1 MQLLFVSLQQD
12 RGTHKDGVSGL
23 ESLFTMKSPDI
34 LPRILVIAALLLTP
48 CAVPLMAERFDARPP
63 DERWSVITRYNY
75 RVRINGRYLGHA
87 DREIRETYER
97 VSRSPRGERISGWAR
112 VLGSTKRNGL
122 PVAAR
127 LESSRSV
134 SFLLADSGS
143 VSAALGPFPSLQGF
157 PAFPDG
163 EIQPGDRWEAPI
175 GIGIIGPEGEGGVL
189 PSIASY
195 TYTGPAPYQGRSA
208 HYFEAAWA
216 LRYQGYPGTQDPL
229 GRIIEAVSGS
239 HRVTLVMDAESGA
252 PLMARNSLREQWTWA
267 DSRVEE
273 REGFALIFWRG
284 VPPLDVNAVA
294 KRFGRSPAAAPPA
307 WGIPPEESAALPP
320 AGSSPPAPERP
331 FAPRSPA
338 SEPPA
343 SDPLSASPPPADTDT
358 LTIVPTPAG
367 LSVTLHNLHFKADTA
382 LILPE
387 DRPLLDEIAAVLA
400 DIPHRTVVVRG
411 HTAEVG
417 RPAEQDALSEERAK
431 TVADELSA
439 RGTAP
444 GRLIYEGVGAA
455 EPLAPNDTEEGR
467 RRNRRVEL
475 LIIED

>member
-1 MQLLFVSLQQD
+1 
-12 RGTHKDGVSGL
+12 
-23 ESLFTMKSPDI
+23 MKSPDI
-34 LPRILVIAALLLTP
+34 LPRILGITALLLTP
-48 CAVPLMAERFDARPP
+48 CAVPLMAERFDARPS

-87 DREIRETYER
+87 DREIRETYKR

-112 VLGSTKRNGL
+112 VLGATKRNGL

-157 PAFPDG
+157 PAFPDS
-163 EIQPGDRWEAPI
+163 EIHPGDRWEAPI

-195 TYTGPAPYQGRSA
+195 TYTGPAPYQGRAA

-229 GRIIEAVSGS
+229 ARIIKAVSGS
-239 HRVTLVMDAESGA
+239 HRVTLVVDAESGA

-294 KRFGRSPAAAPPA
+294 KRFGRPPAAPPGLPPRDTSPA
-307 WGIPPEESAALPP
+307 PPAQGIFPEDSAALPP
-320 AGSSPPAPERP
+320 PAGGTDPEQP
-331 FAPRSPA
+331 V
-338 SEPPA
+338 
-343 SDPLSASPPPADTDT
+343 PPPPGDTEA
-358 LTIVPTPAG
+358 LTIIPTPAG

-400 DIPHRTVVVRG
+400 DIPQRTVVVRG

-417 RPAEQDALSEERAK
+417 RPAEQDALSEERAR

>member
-1 MQLLFVSLQQD
+1 
-12 RGTHKDGVSGL
+12 
-23 ESLFTMKSPDI
+23 MKSPDI
-34 LPRILVIAALLLTP
+34 LPRILGIAALLLTP

-87 DREIRETYER
+87 DREIRETYKR

-112 VLGSTKRNGL
+112 VLGATKRNGL

-163 EIQPGDRWEAPI
+163 EIHPGDRWEAPV

-195 TYTGPAPYQGRSA
+195 TYTGPAPYQGRAA

-229 GRIIEAVSGS
+229 ARIIEAVSGS
-239 HRVTLVMDAESGA
+239 HRVTLVVDAESGA

-294 KRFGRSPAAAPPA
+294 KRFGRTPAAPPGLPPRDTPPAPPAAPPA
-307 WGIPPEESAALPP
+307 QGIFSEESAALPP
-320 AGSSPPAPERP
+320 PAGGTGPEQP
-331 FAPRSPA
+331 V
-338 SEPPA
+338 
-343 SDPLSASPPPADTDT
+343 PPPPGDTEA
-358 LTIVPTPAG
+358 LTIIPTPAG

-417 RPAEQDALSEERAK
+417 RPAEQDALSEERAR

>member
-1 MQLLFVSLQQD
+1 
-12 RGTHKDGVSGL
+12 
-23 ESLFTMKSPDI
+23 MKSPDI
-34 LPRILVIAALLLTP
+34 LPRILGIAALLLTP

-87 DREIRETYER
+87 DREIRETYKR

-112 VLGSTKRNGL
+112 VLGATKRNGL

-163 EIQPGDRWEAPI
+163 EIHPGDRWEAPV

-195 TYTGPAPYQGRSA
+195 TYTGPAPYQGRAA

-229 GRIIEAVSGS
+229 ARIIEAVSGS
-239 HRVTLVMDAESGA
+239 HRVTLVVDAESGA

-294 KRFGRSPAAAPPA
+294 KRFGRTPPAAPGLPPRDTLPAPPA
-307 WGIPPEESAALPP
+307 AL
-320 AGSSPPAPERP
+320 SPPTGGTGPEQP
-331 FAPRSPA
+331 V
-338 SEPPA
+338 
-343 SDPLSASPPPADTDT
+343 SPPPGDTEA
-358 LTIVPTPAG
+358 LTIIPTPAG

-417 RPAEQDALSEERAK
+417 RPAEQDALSEERAR

>member
-1 MQLLFVSLQQD
+1 
-12 RGTHKDGVSGL
+12 
-23 ESLFTMKSPDI
+23 MKSPDI
-34 LPRILVIAALLLTP
+34 LPRILGITALLLTP

-87 DREIRETYER
+87 DREIRETYKR

-112 VLGSTKRNGL
+112 VLGATKRNGL

-163 EIQPGDRWEAPI
+163 EIHPGDRWEAPI

-195 TYTGPAPYQGRSA
+195 TYTGPAPYQGRAA

-229 GRIIEAVSGS
+229 ARIIKAVSGS
-239 HRVTLVMDAESGA
+239 HRVTLVVDAESGA

-294 KRFGRSPAAAPPA
+294 KRFGRPPAAPPA
-307 WGIPPEESAALPP
+307 LPPRDTSPAAPPAQGIFPEESAALPP
-320 AGSSPPAPERP
+320 AAGGTGPEQP
-331 FAPRSPA
+331 V
-338 SEPPA
+338 
-343 SDPLSASPPPADTDT
+343 PPPPGDTEA
-358 LTIVPTPAG
+358 LTIIPTPAG
-367 LSVTLHNLHFKADTA
+367 LSVTLHNLYFKADTA

-417 RPAEQDALSEERAK
+417 RPAEQDALSEERAR

>member
-1 MQLLFVSLQQD
+1 
-12 RGTHKDGVSGL
+12 
-23 ESLFTMKSPDI
+23 MKSPDI
-34 LPRILVIAALLLTP
+34 LPRILGIAALLLTP

-87 DREIRETYER
+87 EREIRETYKR

-112 VLGSTKRNGL
+112 VLGATKRNGL

-134 SFLLADSGS
+134 NFLLADSGS

-163 EIQPGDRWEAPI
+163 EIHPGDRWEAPI

-195 TYTGPAPYQGRSA
+195 TYTGPAPYQGRAA

-229 GRIIEAVSGS
+229 ARIIEAVSGS
-239 HRVTLVMDAESGA
+239 HRVTLVVDAESGA

-294 KRFGRSPAAAPPA
+294 KRFGLPPAAAPGLPPRDTLPA
-307 WGIPPEESAALPP
+307 PPAAPPARGIFPEDSAALPP
-320 AGSSPPAPERP
+320 PAGGTDPEQP
-331 FAPRSPA
+331 V
-338 SEPPA
+338 
-343 SDPLSASPPPADTDT
+343 PPPPGDTEA
-358 LTIVPTPAG
+358 LTIIPTPAG

-417 RPAEQDALSEERAK
+417 RPAEQDALSEERAR

>member
-1 MQLLFVSLQQD
+1 
-12 RGTHKDGVSGL
+12 
-23 ESLFTMKSPDI
+23 MKSPDI
-34 LPRILVIAALLLTP
+34 LPRILGITALLLTP
-48 CAVPLMAERFDARPP
+48 CAVPLMAERFDARPS

-87 DREIRETYER
+87 DREIRETYKR

-112 VLGSTKRNGL
+112 VLGATKRNGL

-143 VSAALGPFPSLQGF
+143 VSAALGPFPTLQGF
-157 PAFPDG
+157 PAFPDS
-163 EIQPGDRWEAPI
+163 EIHPGDRWEAPI

-195 TYTGPAPYQGRSA
+195 TYTGPAPYQGRAA

-229 GRIIEAVSGS
+229 ARIIKAVSGS
-239 HRVTLVMDAESGA
+239 HRVTLVVDAESGA

-294 KRFGRSPAAAPPA
+294 KRFGRPPAAPPGLPPRDTSPAPPAAPPA
-307 WGIPPEESAALPP
+307 QGIFPEESAALPP
-320 AGSSPPAPERP
+320 PAGGTDPEQP
-331 FAPRSPA
+331 V
-338 SEPPA
+338 
-343 SDPLSASPPPADTDT
+343 PPPPGDTEA
-358 LTIVPTPAG
+358 LTIIPTPAG

-400 DIPHRTVVVRG
+400 DIPQRTVVVRG

-417 RPAEQDALSEERAK
+417 RPAEQDALSEERAR

>member
-1 MQLLFVSLQQD
+1 
-12 RGTHKDGVSGL
+12 
-23 ESLFTMKSPDI
+23 MKSPDI
-34 LPRILVIAALLLTP
+34 LPRILGIAALLLTP

-87 DREIRETYER
+87 EREIRETYKR

-112 VLGSTKRNGL
+112 VLGATKRNGL

-134 SFLLADSGS
+134 NFLLADSGS

-163 EIQPGDRWEAPI
+163 EIHPGDRWEAPI

-195 TYTGPAPYQGRSA
+195 TYTGPAPYQGRAA

-229 GRIIEAVSGS
+229 ARIIEAVSGS
-239 HRVTLVMDAESGA
+239 HRVTLVVDAESGA

-294 KRFGRSPAAAPPA
+294 KRFGRTPAAAPGLPPRDTLPA
-307 WGIPPEESAALPP
+307 PPAAPPARGIFPEDSAALPP
-320 AGSSPPAPERP
+320 PAGGTDPEQP
-331 FAPRSPA
+331 V
-338 SEPPA
+338 
-343 SDPLSASPPPADTDT
+343 PPPPGDTEA
-358 LTIVPTPAG
+358 LTIIPTPAG

-417 RPAEQDALSEERAK
+417 RPAEQDALSEERAR

>member
-1 MQLLFVSLQQD
+1 
-12 RGTHKDGVSGL
+12 
-23 ESLFTMKSPDI
+23 MKSPDI
-34 LPRILVIAALLLTP
+34 LPRILGIAALLLTP

-87 DREIRETYER
+87 EREIRETYKR

-112 VLGSTKRNGL
+112 VLGATKRNGL

-134 SFLLADSGS
+134 NFLLADSGS

-163 EIQPGDRWEAPI
+163 EIHPGDRWEAPI

-195 TYTGPAPYQGRSA
+195 TYTGPAPYQGRAA

-229 GRIIEAVSGS
+229 ARIIEAVSGS
-239 HRVTLVMDAESGA
+239 HRVTLVVDAESGA

-294 KRFGRSPAAAPPA
+294 KRFGRPPAAALPDGTLPE
-307 WGIPPEESAALPP
+307 GTLPEESAALPP
-320 AGSSPPAPERP
+320 AAALFPPAGGRGPEQP
-331 FAPRSPA
+331 
-338 SEPPA
+338 
-343 SDPLSASPPPADTDT
+343 SPPPPGDTEA
-358 LTIVPTPAG
+358 LTIIPTPAG

-417 RPAEQDALSEERAK
+417 RPAEQDALSEERAR

>member
-1 MQLLFVSLQQD
+1 
-12 RGTHKDGVSGL
+12 
-23 ESLFTMKSPDI
+23 MKSPDI
-34 LPRILVIAALLLTP
+34 LPRILGIAALLLTP

-87 DREIRETYER
+87 EREIRETYKR

-112 VLGSTKRNGL
+112 VLGATKRNGL

-134 SFLLADSGS
+134 NFLLADSGS

-163 EIQPGDRWEAPI
+163 EIHPGDRWEAPI

-195 TYTGPAPYQGRSA
+195 TYTGPAPYQGRAA

-229 GRIIEAVSGS
+229 ARIIEAVSGS
-239 HRVTLVMDAESGA
+239 HRVTLVVDAESGA

-294 KRFGRSPAAAPPA
+294 KRFGRTPAAALPEGTLPE
-307 WGIPPEESAALPP
+307 GTLPEGTLPEESAALPP
-320 AGSSPPAPERP
+320 AAALFPPAGGRGPEQP
-331 FAPRSPA
+331 
-338 SEPPA
+338 
-343 SDPLSASPPPADTDT
+343 SPPPPGDTEA
-358 LTIVPTPAG
+358 LTIIPTPAG

-417 RPAEQDALSEERAK
+417 RPAEQDALSEERAR

>member
-1 MQLLFVSLQQD
+1 
-12 RGTHKDGVSGL
+12 
-23 ESLFTMKSPDI
+23 MKSPDI
-34 LPRILVIAALLLTP
+34 LPRILGIAALLLTP

-87 DREIRETYER
+87 DREIRETYKR

-112 VLGSTKRNGL
+112 VLGATKRNGL

-134 SFLLADSGS
+134 NFLLADSGS

-163 EIQPGDRWEAPI
+163 EIHPGDRWEAPI

-195 TYTGPAPYQGRSA
+195 TYTGPAPYQGRAA

-229 GRIIEAVSGS
+229 ARIIEAVSGS
-239 HRVTLVMDAESGA
+239 HRVTLVVDAESGA

-294 KRFGRSPAAAPPA
+294 KRFGRTPAAAPPA
-307 WGIPPEESAALPP
+307 QGIFPEESAALPP
-320 AGSSPPAPERP
+320 AAAPGLPPRDTLPAPPAALSPPAGGTGPEQP
-331 FAPRSPA
+331 V
-338 SEPPA
+338 
-343 SDPLSASPPPADTDT
+343 PPPPGDTEA
-358 LTIVPTPAG
+358 LTIIPTPAG

-417 RPAEQDALSEERAK
+417 RPAEQDALSEERAR

-455 EPLAPNDTEEGR
+455 EPQAPNDTEEGR

>member
-1 MQLLFVSLQQD
+1 
-12 RGTHKDGVSGL
+12 
-23 ESLFTMKSPDI
+23 MKSPDI
-34 LPRILVIAALLLTP
+34 LPRILGIAALLLTP

-87 DREIRETYER
+87 DREIRETYKR

-112 VLGSTKRNGL
+112 VLGATKRNGL

-163 EIQPGDRWEAPI
+163 EIHPGDRWEAPV

-195 TYTGPAPYQGRSA
+195 TYTGPAPYQGRAA

-229 GRIIEAVSGS
+229 ARIIEAVSGS
-239 HRVTLVMDAESGA
+239 HRVTLVVDAESGA

-294 KRFGRSPAAAPPA
+294 KRFGRTPAAAPPA
-307 WGIPPEESAALPP
+307 QGIFSEESAALPP
-320 AGSSPPAPERP
+320 PAAPGLPPRDTPPAP
-331 FAPRSPA
+331 PA
-338 SEPPA
+338 APPA
-343 SDPLSASPPPADTDT
+343 QGIFSEESAALPPPAGGTGPEQPVPPPPGDTEA
-358 LTIVPTPAG
+358 LTITPTPAG

-417 RPAEQDALSEERAK
+417 RPAEQDALSEERAR

>member
-1 MQLLFVSLQQD
+1 
-12 RGTHKDGVSGL
+12 
-23 ESLFTMKSPDI
+23 MKSPDI
-34 LPRILVIAALLLTP
+34 LPRILGIAALLLTP
-48 CAVPLMAERFDARPP
+48 CAVPLMAERFDGRPP

-87 DREIRETYER
+87 DREIRETYKR

-112 VLGSTKRNGL
+112 VLGATKRNGL

-134 SFLLADSGS
+134 NFLLADSGS

-163 EIQPGDRWEAPI
+163 EIYPGDRWEAPI
-175 GIGIIGPEGEGGVL
+175 GIGVIGPEGEGGVL

-195 TYTGPAPYQGRSA
+195 TYTGPAPYQGRAA

-229 GRIIEAVSGS
+229 ARIIEAVSGS
-239 HRVTLVMDAESGA
+239 HRVTLVVDAESGA

-294 KRFGRSPAAAPPA
+294 KRFGLPPAAASGLPPR
-307 WGIPPEESAALPP
+307 AALPAPP
-320 AGSSPPAPERP
+320 AALSPPAGVTGPEQ
-331 FAPRSPA
+331 
-338 SEPPA
+338 
-343 SDPLSASPPPADTDT
+343 SALPPPGDTEA
-358 LTIVPTPAG
+358 LTIIPTPAG

-417 RPAEQDALSEERAK
+417 RPAEQDALSEERAR

>member
-1 MQLLFVSLQQD
+1 
-12 RGTHKDGVSGL
+12 
-23 ESLFTMKSPDI
+23 MKSPDI
-34 LPRILVIAALLLTP
+34 LPRILGIAALLLTP

-87 DREIRETYER
+87 EREIRETYKR

-112 VLGSTKRNGL
+112 VLGATKRNGL

-134 SFLLADSGS
+134 NFLLADSGS

-163 EIQPGDRWEAPI
+163 EIHPGDRWEAPI

-195 TYTGPAPYQGRSA
+195 TYTGPAPYQGRAA

-229 GRIIEAVSGS
+229 ARIIEAVSGS
-239 HRVTLVMDAESGA
+239 HRVTLVVDAESGA

-294 KRFGRSPAAAPPA
+294 KRFGRTPAAALPEGTLPE
-307 WGIPPEESAALPP
+307 GTLPEESAALPP
-320 AGSSPPAPERP
+320 AAALFPPAGGRGPEQP
-331 FAPRSPA
+331 
-338 SEPPA
+338 
-343 SDPLSASPPPADTDT
+343 SPPPPGDTEA
-358 LTIVPTPAG
+358 LTIIPTPAG

-417 RPAEQDALSEERAK
+417 RPAEQDALSEERAR